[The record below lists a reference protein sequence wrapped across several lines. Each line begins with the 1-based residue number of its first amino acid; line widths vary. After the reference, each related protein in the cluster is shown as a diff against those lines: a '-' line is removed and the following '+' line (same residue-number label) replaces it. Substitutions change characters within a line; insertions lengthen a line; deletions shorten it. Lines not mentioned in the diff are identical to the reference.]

1 MIETTL
7 RDRFHHVLRTVVSE
21 RPAIYLPFA
30 RRKYPGPS
38 PEVISDETEFV
49 IDGYT
54 RCASTFAV
62 YAFQLAQP
70 RPVRMAHHLHA
81 PAQLIAAAKAD
92 IPTLVLIRDPAG
104 VVLSQVIREPGV
116 SIRDALFSYTRFY
129 DKLEPYRSSY
139 VVADFEETTTAFGH
153 VIRRV
158 NERFGTSYAEF
169 DHTDENVAR
178 CVELIKE
185 RPKLSPYLLGFESG
199 NGHARASD
207 EGSQRDR
214 EHLGGGAAGVGAFHR
229 PQLGEG
235 CSSRALAGTAVRV
248 GATAC
253 IRRLSPVPAG
263 SGSGPRRRRRRD
275 RQRALPESARAH
287 LKVSDSICR

>member
-1 MIETTL
+1 MIDTTL
-7 RDRFHHVLRTVVSE
+7 QDRFHHVLRTVVSE

-38 PEVISDETEFV
+38 PEVISHETEFV

-62 YAFQLAQP
+62 YAFQLSQP

-81 PAQLIAAAKAD
+81 PAQLIAAARAD
-92 IPTLVLIRDPAG
+92 IPTVVLIRDPAG
-104 VVLSQVIREPGV
+104 AILSQVIREPGV

-158 NERFGTSYAEF
+158 NDRFGTSYAEF

-178 CVELIKE
+178 CVGLIKQ
-185 RPKLSPYLLGFESG
+185 RPKMSPYLLGFESG
-199 NGHARASD
+199 TVTLEQAKEAL
-207 EGSQRDR
+207 SQT
-214 EHLGGGAAGVGAFHR
+214 ESISEEA
-229 PQLGEG
+229 
-235 CSSRALAGTAVRV
+235 
-248 GATAC
+248 
-253 IRRLSPVPAG
+253 
-263 SGSGPRRRRRRD
+263 
-275 RQRALPESARAH
+275 QRAWVPSTGRSSEKNALSAHWLEQRYESARRRAYDVYH
-287 LKVSDSICR
+287 QFLQDRDRPLPATAA

>member
-1 MIETTL
+1 MIDTTL
-7 RDRFHHVLRTVVSE
+7 QDRFHHVLRTVVSE

-38 PEVISDETEFV
+38 PEVISHETEFV

-104 VVLSQVIREPGV
+104 AILSQVIREPGV

-129 DKLEPYRSSY
+129 DKLEPHRSSY
-139 VVADFEETTTAFGH
+139 VVADFEQTTTAFGH

-169 DHTDENVAR
+169 DHTDRERRAVRRADQAATEAVAVSAR
-178 CVELIKE
+178 LRV
-185 RPKLSPYLLGFESG
+185 R
-199 NGHARASD
+199 NGHARASE
-207 EGSQRDR
+207 EGSQPDG
-214 EHLGGGAAGVGAFHR
+214 EHLGGGAAGVGAVHR

-235 CSSRALAGTAVRV
+235 CASRALAGTALRV
-248 GATAC
+248 GTTAC

-263 SGSGPRRRRRRD
+263 SR
-275 RQRALPESARAH
+275 SARAGDGGVTVGAPPEVTSRS
-287 LKVSDSICR
+287 KGTGRTCR

>member
-1 MIETTL
+1 MIDTTL

-21 RPAIYLPFA
+21 RPSIYLPFA

-81 PAQLIAAAKAD
+81 PAQLIAAARAK

-129 DKLEPYRSSY
+129 DKLERYRSSY
-139 VVADFEETTTAFGH
+139 VVADFEETTTAFGQ
-153 VIRRV
+153 VVRRV

-169 DHTDENVAR
+169 DHTEENVAR

-199 NGHARASD
+199 TVTLEQAKK
-207 EGSQRDR
+207 
-214 EHLGGGAAGVGAFHR
+214 
-229 PQLGEG
+229 
-235 CSSRALAGTAVRV
+235 ALAETESIPEEAQR
-248 GATAC
+248 AW
-253 IRRLSPVPAG
+253 VPS
-263 SGSGPRRRRRRD
+263 SGRSSEKDALRAHWLDPRFEPARRRAYDVYHRFLQVRD
-275 RQRALPESARAH
+275 PASAGDGAVT
-287 LKVSDSICR
+287 VSATL

>member
-38 PEVISDETEFV
+38 PEVISHETEFV

-104 VVLSQVIREPGV
+104 AILSQVIREPGV

-139 VVADFEETTTAFGH
+139 VVADFKETTTAFGH

-178 CVELIKE
+178 CVELIKQRGMQWTVSA
-185 RPKLSPYLLGFESG
+185 RPMGLLG
-199 NGHARASD
+199 
-207 EGSQRDR
+207 
-214 EHLGGGAAGVGAFHR
+214 
-229 PQLGEG
+229 
-235 CSSRALAGTAVRV
+235 
-248 GATAC
+248 
-253 IRRLSPVPAG
+253 
-263 SGSGPRRRRRRD
+263 
-275 RQRALPESARAH
+275 
-287 LKVSDSICR
+287 SDSQAAVEVGSSLGLAF

>member
-81 PAQLIAAAKAD
+81 PAQLIAAARAD
-92 IPTLVLIRDPAG
+92 LPTLVLIRDPAG

-139 VVADFEETTTAFGH
+139 VVADFEQTTTAFGH

-178 CVELIKE
+178 CV
-185 RPKLSPYLLGFESG
+185 R
-199 NGHARASD
+199 
-207 EGSQRDR
+207 
-214 EHLGGGAAGVGAFHR
+214 
-229 PQLGEG
+229 
-235 CSSRALAGTAVRV
+235 
-248 GATAC
+248 
-253 IRRLSPVPAG
+253 
-263 SGSGPRRRRRRD
+263 
-275 RQRALPESARAH
+275 
-287 LKVSDSICR
+287 

>member
-81 PAQLIAAAKAD
+81 PAQLIAAARAD
-92 IPTLVLIRDPAG
+92 IPTLV
-104 VVLSQVIREPGV
+104 VIREPGV

-158 NERFGTSYAEF
+158 NERFGTCYAEF

-199 NGHARASD
+199 TVTLEQATKALSETESISEEAQRAWVPST
-207 EGSQRDR
+207 GR
-214 EHLGGGAAGVGAFHR
+214 
-229 PQLGEG
+229 
-235 CSSRALAGTAVRV
+235 SSEKDALRAHWKEPRYEIA
-248 GATAC
+248 
-253 IRRLSPVPAG
+253 
-263 SGSGPRRRRRRD
+263 RRRAYDVYHRFLQDRD
-275 RQRALPESARAH
+275 GSHAVDHGVTVSAP
-287 LKVSDSICR
+287 S

>member
-1 MIETTL
+1 MIDTTL
-7 RDRFHHVLRTVVSE
+7 RDRLHHVLRTVVSE

-38 PEVISDETEFV
+38 PEVISHETEFV

-70 RPVRMAHHLHA
+70 KPVRLAHHLHA
-81 PAQLIAAAKAD
+81 PAQLIAAARAD
-92 IPTLVLIRDPAG
+92 VPTLVLIRDPAG

-129 DKLEPYRSSY
+129 DKLDRYRSSY

-199 NGHARASD
+199 TVTLEQAKKALAETESIPEEAQRAWVPSSGRSSEKDALRARWLDPRYEPARRRAYDVYHRFLQDRDPASAGD
-207 EGSQRDR
+207 
-214 EHLGGGAAGVGAFHR
+214 GAA
-229 PQLGEG
+229 
-235 CSSRALAGTAVRV
+235 AVS
-248 GATAC
+248 AT
-253 IRRLSPVPAG
+253 L
-263 SGSGPRRRRRRD
+263 
-275 RQRALPESARAH
+275 
-287 LKVSDSICR
+287 

>member
-1 MIETTL
+1 MIDTTL
-7 RDRFHHVLRTVVSE
+7 RDRFHHALRTVVSE
-21 RPAIYLPFA
+21 HPAIYLPFA

-38 PEVISDETEFV
+38 PAVISDETEFV

-70 RPVRMAHHLHA
+70 RPVRVAHHLHA

-92 IPTLVLIRDPAG
+92 IPTLALIRDPAG
-104 VVLSQVIREPGV
+104 AILSQVIREPGV

-199 NGHARASD
+199 TVTLEQARKALNETESISEEAQRAWVPSTGRSSEKDALRAHWLEPRHETARRRAYDVYHRFLQDGDRARAGD
-207 EGSQRDR
+207 
-214 EHLGGGAAGVGAFHR
+214 GGATVGA
-229 PQLGEG
+229 P
-235 CSSRALAGTAVRV
+235 S
-248 GATAC
+248 
-253 IRRLSPVPAG
+253 
-263 SGSGPRRRRRRD
+263 
-275 RQRALPESARAH
+275 
-287 LKVSDSICR
+287 